1 MLLDRPCLPP
11 WSPQL
16 GRVPRTLDTGPPRR
30 VPQIIFR
37 LFPQTYPSKVLDKL
51 EVRGSR
57 LEAGKHRRAVAK
69 CKPSLFSLLE
79 RARSLCFEGV
89 TGCSNWLNFAI
100 RFWRL
105 EAGGSALE
113 TPEQQILPAES
124 GVLATFHS
132 SFDPSRIYILCTTA
146 LLRFLN

>member
-1 MLLDRPCLPP
+1 
-11 WSPQL
+11 
-16 GRVPRTLDTGPPRR
+16 
-30 VPQIIFR
+30 

-69 CKPSLFSLLE
+69 GKPSLFSLLE

-113 TPEQQILPAES
+113 TPERQILPAKS
-124 GVLATFHS
+124 GALATSPS
-132 SFDPSRIYILCTTA
+132 SFRSVLHLYSLHYGATA
-146 LLRFLN
+146 TLQLDGRLVGGVACRMALRPGCFSEHAVEVSVKSPKH